1 MPLYKQNNAAELA
14 QSAMS
19 GATQAMAAQTKE
31 TGTRTEKE
39 SNFWD
44 DLNKGAAAV
53 AYVGRGLE
61 GLTKAAD
68 GAWNMYDKYKLRD
81 AYDSVDKAY
90 SEGGIDAIQNNP
102 NMQDYWHSKA
112 FGQFMLDRANN
123 EKGRLEMMQNMDAAA
138 DKMYQD
144 WRVQAMGVRQAYGS
158 GDMQKFV
165 PMMQQLSTNSPLPYK
180 LEPSDNGNFKVLFRS
195 DEKGGWADTGRTMT
209 PQEAMGEVDNVL
221 RGEQSMLRGVDGKT
235 VPVNLAFNKAAV
247 KSYWMTQI
255 GNAENRT
262 DPKRQ
267 IPLYNSEG
275 KPTGLGIIQNPLDD
289 YSIGP
294 KLLVYGNGGR
304 QVGTFDGYDGA
315 MKAGYIPF
323 APPKGKGGAKGGAAG
338 EGGGYSLTQGDI
350 HMLQGYATTKNEMGE
365 KEVDHGTAAFLEQF
379 VRDKGLSPL
388 QAISVFDENV
398 KRAVAAGA
406 PPEQARRIVMTEMAK
421 GMRVG
426 QRGQSPQH
434 SQSEQSPQQSPS
446 QPQQQNP
453 KAQGRIQEAL
463 GLGLQGNAQDARN
476 GGSGGAPATL
486 SGNYRDNLARQANTR
501 QALAESGDYP
511 TEIVGLPGLGINSGA
526 LVEGDNVRGQGM
538 LSGIGLRPSPFGQTV
553 SQQWRDHYRR

>member
-1 MPLYKQNNAAELA
+1 MPLYKPSNTAELA
-14 QSAMS
+14 QSAMN
-19 GATQAMAAQTKE
+19 GATQAAAAQTKQ
-31 TGTRTEKE
+31 TGTKTEKE

-53 AYVGRGLE
+53 AYVGRGLD

-81 AYDSVDKAY
+81 AYDNVDKAY

-102 NMQDYWHSKA
+102 DMQDYWHSKA
-112 FGQFMLDRANN
+112 FGQFMLDRASN

-144 WRVQAMGVRQAYGS
+144 WRIQAMGVRQAYTS
-158 GDMQKFV
+158 GDTQKFL

-180 LEPSDNGNFKVLFRS
+180 LEPTDNGNFRVMFRS

-247 KSYWMTQI
+247 RSYWLTQI

-275 KPTGLGIIQNPLDD
+275 KPTGIGIVQNPLDD
-289 YSIGP
+289 YSVGP

-304 QVGTFDGYDGA
+304 QIGTFDGYDGA

-338 EGGGYSLTQGDI
+338 ENGGYSLTQGDI
-350 HMLQGYATTKNEMGE
+350 GALQKYATSENEMGE
-365 KEVDHGTAAFLEQF
+365 KSVDYEKAAFLEQF
-379 VRDKGLSPL
+379 VRTTGLSPL
-388 QAISVFDENV
+388 QAIAAYDGNI
-398 KRAVAAGA
+398 KRAMEMGA
-406 PPEQARRIVMTEMAK
+406 SRGQAERATMSLLAQRIS
-421 GMRVG
+421 GG

-434 SQSEQSPQQSPS
+434 GQSEQSPQQSPS
-446 QPQQQNP
+446 QQQQNP
-453 KAQGRIQEAL
+453 KVRGRIQGIL
-463 GLGLQGNAQDARN
+463 GLAPQEDQQ
-476 GGSGGAPATL
+476 GGSSGGYGGAPATL
-486 SGNYRDNLARQANTR
+486 SGNYRDNLERQANTR

-538 LSGIGLRPSPFGQTV
+538 LSGIGLRPSPFGQTE
-553 SQQWRDHYRR
+553 SQKWRQHFNR

>member
-19 GATQAMAAQTKE
+19 GATQAMAAQTKA

-53 AYVGRGLE
+53 AYVGRGLD

-180 LEPSDNGNFKVLFRS
+180 LEPTDNGNFRVLFRS

-262 DPKRQ
+262 DPNRQ

-289 YSIGP
+289 YSVGP

-304 QVGTFDGYDGA
+304 QIGTFDGYDGA

-350 HMLQGYATTKNEMGE
+350 GALQKYATSENEMGE
-365 KEVDHGTAAFLEQF
+365 KSVDYEKAAFLEQF
-379 VRDKGLSPL
+379 VRTTGLSPL
-388 QAISVFDENV
+388 QAIAAYDGNI
-398 KRAVAAGA
+398 KRAMEMGA
-406 PPEQARRIVMTEMAK
+406 SRGQAERATMSLLAQRIS
-421 GMRVG
+421 GG

-434 SQSEQSPQQSPS
+434 GQSEQSPQQSPS

-453 KAQGRIQEAL
+453 KVRGRIQGIL
-463 GLGLQGNAQDARN
+463 GLAPQEDQQGGPS
-476 GGSGGAPATL
+476 GGYGGAPTTL
-486 SGNYRDNLARQANTR
+486 SGNYRDNLERQANTR